1 MFGATVGATAGA
13 LVSTQGALKR
23 TVAAVRYSTLATG
36 LMLLAM
42 YPEVTTAMLRAIENS
57 LTLTLLCTGGCSEAR
72 RQCIQKA
79 CCIKYRR
86 NINTA
91 SVHLLHD
98 TT

>member
-57 LTLTLLCTGGCSEAR
+57 LTLTCCAQVVAR
-72 RQCIQKA
+72 RLGA
-79 CCIKYRR
+79 NVYRKP
-86 NINTA
+86 A
-91 SVHLLHD
+91 A
-98 TT
+98 